1 MLEKSHLISFDV
13 IVCGSLHLDV
23 MVNSPHLPRLD
34 ETVVGSA
41 WGMKCG
47 GKGGNQAVMPA
58 RMGARTAMIGRIG
71 ADDFGTRLKANLEAA
86 GVDHSCVEVDAV
98 AGSGMS
104 VAILDAQ
111 GDYGAVIVSGSNLK
125 MDPEQTAKQFVKLGG
140 AKVLL
145 LQNEIPEA
153 VNLAIAT
160 TARSHG
166 ALVVLNAAPARPTH
180 ISLMDHVDVL
190 VVNRIEAEMLSGQP
204 VKDIASAMLTIT
216 QLGGGKRD
224 VIVTLG
230 GEGLVFQAKGSE
242 PQSLAPHKIKV
253 ASTHGAGDCF
263 LGALAIK
270 LADGA
275 SLEQACETANR
286 IAAHFVSTPE
296 DDRASTDFSPH
307 AN

>member
-1 MLEKSHLISFDV
+1 
-13 IVCGSLHLDV
+13 
-23 MVNSPHLPRLD
+23 
-34 ETVVGSA
+34 
-41 WGMKCG
+41 
-47 GKGGNQAVMPA
+47 
-58 RMGARTAMIGRIG
+58 
-71 ADDFGTRLKANLEAA
+71 
-86 GVDHSCVEVDAV
+86 
-98 AGSGMS
+98 MS
-104 VAILDAQ
+104 VALLDAQ

-125 MDPEQTAKQFVKLGG
+125 MDPEQTAEQFLKLGG

-153 VNLAIAT
+153 VNLAIAA
-160 TARSHG
+160 TARAHG

-180 ISLMDHVDVL
+180 TSLMDHVDVL
-190 VVNRIEAEMLSGQP
+190 VVNRIEAEMLSSQP
-204 VKDIASAMLTIT
+204 VIDIASAMSTIT

-230 GEGLVFQAKGSE
+230 GEGLVFQSKGGE
-242 PQSLAPHKIKV
+242 PQSLAPHKITV

-275 SLEQACETANR
+275 SLAKACETANR

-296 DDRASTDFSPH
+296 ADRASTDFSPH

>member
-1 MLEKSHLISFDV
+1 MKKRHAFSFDV

-23 MVNSPHLPRLD
+23 MVDSPHLPRLD

-86 GVDHSCVEVDAV
+86 GVDHSCVDTDAD

-104 VAILDAQ
+104 VAILDSQ

-125 MDPEQTAKQFVKLGG
+125 MDPHQTAERFVKLGG

-160 TARSHG
+160 TAQAHG
-166 ALVVLNAAPARPTH
+166 ALVVLNAAPARPAHTL
-180 ISLMDHVDVL
+180 LMDHVDVL

-204 VKDIASAMLTIT
+204 VSDIASATAAIT
-216 QLGGGKRD
+216 LLSSNKRD

-230 GEGLVFQAKGSE
+230 GEGLVFQAKGRE
-242 PQSLAPHKIKV
+242 PQSLEPHKIKV

-263 LGALAIK
+263 LGALAIA

-275 SLEQACETANR
+275 SLAQACETANQ
-286 IAAHFVSTPE
+286 IAAKFVSTPE
-296 DDRASTDFSPH
+296 EDRASTNFSSH
-307 AN
+307 AG